1 MTQHENTQG
10 EFIVKII
17 DTLNKNGFPEKKV
30 SLPLEKL
37 YESAHAKGINFNRI
51 LEFLSEKEDIHHEK
65 EGDRIIFSKGA
76 PQPAT
81 GFMPGMDAFKN
92 MDMGMLMQQAQEMM
106 KQMSPEQIA
115 EAQNMVKN
123 MSPDQVSKFQDMF
136 SNMSPE
142 QIRDLKE
149 KADKFIKKD

>member
-1 MTQHENTQG
+1 
-10 EFIVKII
+10 
-17 DTLNKNGFPEKKV
+17 
-30 SLPLEKL
+30 
-37 YESAHAKGINFNRI
+37 
-51 LEFLSEKEDIHHEK
+51 
-65 EGDRIIFSKGA
+65 
-76 PQPAT
+76 
-81 GFMPGMDAFKN
+81 MPGMDAFKN